1 VMRIRSAYT
10 LTELLVA
17 TAVGSIVMAMAFSS
31 FSIINQK
38 YQKYSDIS
46 NLHRGATQILN
57 IITRD
62 LRMAGY
68 QDLDTVNGSITSAV
82 ITEND
87 YSDIGRGSDAITIIY
102 DIDAQ
107 KRIEIKYYLA
117 CKESNKCS
125 EEEGL
130 NADKLYRLYKTKKSK
145 VNSGSWEIDYEQ
157 QAVADYV
164 DDLQFQYNMANG
176 LDQVTIDSDEI
187 KDLRSVDVSILMR
200 TARKH
205 EKDESDYKHELED
218 NDVNLDGG
226 YIRETFSTTAFT
238 RNLELGG

>member
-1 VMRIRSAYT
+1 MRQMRSAYT

-38 YQKYSDIS
+38 YQKYSDLS
-46 NLHRGATQILN
+46 DLHRSATQVLN

-68 QDLDTVNGSITSAV
+68 QDLDTVNGSIASDFA
-82 ITEND
+82 IYAENNSNND
-87 YSDIGRGSDAITIIY
+87 RGSDAITIVY

-107 KRIEIKYYLA
+107 NRIKIKYYLA
-117 CKESNKCS
+117 CKEAGECT
-125 EEEGL
+125 EREGR
-130 NADKLYRLYKTKKSK
+130 YRLYKTKWSK
-145 VNSGSWEIDYEQ
+145 IDGSWNPDADYED
-157 QAVADYV
+157 QAVADYI
-164 DDLQFQYNMANG
+164 DDLQFTYNM
-176 LDQVTIDSDEI
+176 SDGGNVSDFGTNEVKNI
-187 KDLRSVDVSILMR
+187 RSIDVSVLVR

-205 EKDESDYKHELED
+205 KKNENYRHELED
-218 NDVNLDGG
+218 NGQFNLEGG
-226 YIRETFSTTAFT
+226 YIREVFSTTAYT